1 VDHHADVAA
10 PRESLV
16 RRALP
21 TYLALLFAILTL
33 IGFLLLRQ
41 LSHVL
46 LILFVSVLF
55 AAALSGPAE
64 RLERLRVPRAIAV
77 VLLYLAALA
86 IVAVT
91 LWLVVPP
98 LFEQVAAFAD
108 RAPEYAERYGR
119 FREAW
124 NALREDYPALG
135 SFDDQVSRLTS
146 GIIDRA
152 GNRIIDLPALL
163 FALFLD
169 ALSVLVISMLLVT
182 NRERLFGFA
191 LSLVHPTDREL
202 VGSLLDKMWSRI
214 GFYLRAKVIVMAIVG
229 AITYGALLLI
239 GVPFPLPLAVIVAL
253 GEAIPRAGPWLA
265 RIPLL
270 AIAALDGL
278 TTFGLTLAASVAI
291 ENGKGYVISPVVEGR
306 QLDIHPLLVFV
317 SVLAGAAL
325 GGFAGA
331 FVAVPVAAILQILV
345 EDVVIPWRRRTFAG
359 EAQPSPPAGPGP

>member
-1 VDHHADVAA
+1 M
-10 PRESLV
+10 

-21 TYLALLFAILTL
+21 TYLALLFAILTVCG
-33 IGFLLLRQ
+33 IAILLA

-64 RLERLRVPRAIAV
+64 RLERFRVPRSLAV
-77 VLLYLAALA
+77 VLIYLAAVTL
-86 IVAVT
+86 VAVT
-91 LWLVVPP
+91 AWLVVPP
-98 LFEQVAAFAD
+98 LFDQVAQFAD
-108 RAPEYAERYGR
+108 DAPGYADRYGEV
-119 FREAW
+119 RETYES
-124 NALREDYPALG
+124 LRKDFPALG
-135 SFDDQVSRLTS
+135 SFDAQVSRLTD
-146 GIIDRA
+146 GIVERA
-152 GNRIIDLPALL
+152 GDWIFNLPSLV

-182 NRERLFGFA
+182 NRERLLRFA

-202 VGSLLDKMWSRI
+202 VGSLLEKMWSRI
-214 GFYLRAKVIVMAIVG
+214 GYYLRAKVIVMAIVG
-229 AITYGALLLI
+229 ALTYVALLLI
-239 GVPFPLPLAVIVAL
+239 GVPFALMLAVVVAL

-270 AIAALDGL
+270 AIAALEGL
-278 TTFGLTLAASVAI
+278 TTLGLAFLASVVI

-317 SVLAGAAL
+317 SVLVGAGL

-331 FVAVPVAAILQILV
+331 FVAVPVAAIVQILV
-345 EDVVIPWRRRTFAG
+345 EDVVVPWRRRGFATD
-359 EAQPSPPAGPGP
+359 PPVPPQA